1 MKEGD
6 FMEADSLV
14 IIIEMIS
21 EVIANIIE
29 VEE

>member
-6 FMEADSLV
+6 FMEADSLE

-21 EVIANIIE
+21 EFIGNIIE